1 MALDIRFLNKPDVVR
16 KIDLITKF
24 YIGYMDAEDFKQ
36 IAPEVTREIP
46 KKVVVAIEKEHTGEL
61 GLIYFLQHG
70 RRNIDMV
77 HILDKGGVKVEKKD
91 PYGITVN
98 EVHHIL
104 RAIKK
109 EEKIV
114 PKDNATIKKLLKDD
128 FINKSK
134 EAKEHH

>member
-1 MALDIRFLNKPDVVR
+1 MPFLNKPDVVR

-24 YIGYMDAEDFKQ
+24 YIGYMDAKDFKE
-36 IAPEVTREIP
+36 IAPEVTRDVP

-61 GLIYFLQHG
+61 GLIYFLQYG

-77 HILDKGGVKVEKKD
+77 HVLDKGGVKVERKD

-104 RAIKK
+104 RAIKGEDKISIK
-109 EEKIV
+109 E
-114 PKDNATIKKLLKDD
+114 NSMIKKLLKDD
-128 FINKSK
+128 FTSKGKSS
-134 EAKEHH
+134 